1 MPGSQSHRPRMYR
14 CRPNS
19 QAWSIAVRDVLRE
32 PLLHFMLVGVALFV
46 TFEWAGSEDP
56 PRGDEIRVDQAAL
69 VLFLVHRNP
78 RLDVDSATT
87 ALGTMTREQ
96 RDALIE
102 EYVREEV
109 LFRQARAMGLDPYDY
124 VGRRRLIAQL
134 DYINRGFIE
143 DKLEFSDDE
152 LHAFHEANS
161 ERYVVPPKITF
172 THVYF
177 GADTHGENA
186 KALAIEKLE
195 ELNENAVPFHIGP
208 SRGDLFLYHRNY
220 VAKEAEE
227 VASHFGA
234 DFAEAVFR
242 QAPSERWVGP
252 IASEHGYHIMM
263 VSARKPG
270 YSPSIAEIRQ
280 RVVQDLTFERMRD
293 ELDSYYR
300 DARRGFDI
308 VIELPEAM
316 P

>member
-1 MPGSQSHRPRMYR
+1 MRG
-14 CRPNS
+14 
-19 QAWSIAVRDVLRE
+19 VLRE
-32 PLLHFMLVGVALFV
+32 PLLHFMLVGVVLFV
-46 TFEWAGSEDP
+46 AFEWVGNDDTAP
-56 PRGDEIRVDQAAL
+56 GDQIRVDQAAL
-69 VLFLVHRNP
+69 GLFLTHRNP

-87 ALGTMTREQ
+87 ALGTMTRDQ
-96 RDALIE
+96 RDTLIE

-109 LFRQARAMGLDPYDY
+109 LFRQARAIGLDPYDY
-124 VGRRRLIAQL
+124 IGRRRLIAQL
-134 DYINRGFIE
+134 DYINRGFME
-143 DKLEFSDDE
+143 DAMEFSNDE
-152 LHAFHEANS
+152 LRAFHEANS

-220 VAKEAEE
+220 VAKQAEE

-252 IASEHGYHIMM
+252 IASEHGDHIVM
-263 VSARKPG
+263 VSSREPG
-270 YSPSIAEIRQ
+270 YSPSVAEARQ
-280 RVVQDLTFERMRD
+280 RVVQDLTFERVRD
-293 ELDSYYR
+293 EMDSYYQ
-300 DARRGFDI
+300 DARRGYDI
-308 VIELPEAM
+308 VIELPEAT

>member
-1 MPGSQSHRPRMYR
+1 MRG
-14 CRPNS
+14 
-19 QAWSIAVRDVLRE
+19 VLRE
-32 PLLHFMLVGVALFV
+32 PLLHFMLVGVVLFV
-46 TFEWAGSEDP
+46 AFEWVGNDDP
-56 PRGDEIRVDQAAL
+56 APGDRIRVDQAAL
-69 VLFLVHRNP
+69 ALFLTHRNP

-87 ALGTMTREQ
+87 TLGTMTREQ
-96 RDALIE
+96 RDTLIE
-102 EYVREEV
+102 AYVREEV
-109 LFRQARAMGLDPYDY
+109 LFRQARAIGLDPYDY
-124 VGRRRLIAQL
+124 IGRRRLIAQL

-143 DKLEFSDDE
+143 DAMEFSDGE
-152 LHAFHEANS
+152 LRAFHEANG

-208 SRGDLFLYHRNY
+208 SRGDLFLYHRNH

-234 DFAEAVFR
+234 DFAEAVFG

-252 IASEHGYHIMM
+252 IASEHGYHIVM
-263 VSARKPG
+263 VSSRKPG
-270 YSPSIAEIRQ
+270 YSPSMAEVRQ

-300 DARRGFDI
+300 DARRGYDI
-308 VIELPEAM
+308 VIELPEAT